1 MAIKVRV
8 KLLGILQKL
17 NGKDQAVIELK
28 EPIAIGRLIQNLV
41 ENFSDE
47 FKRAIIDPELDDP
60 RPNALILV
68 NGREISALKGLETKV
83 CDNDEIVII
92 AVTHG
97 G

>member
-60 RPNALILV
+60 RPNVLILV
-68 NGREISALKGLETKV
+68 NGREISALEGLETNIN
-83 CDNDEIVII
+83 DADEITIV

>member
-1 MAIKVRV
+1 MTIKVRV

-60 RPNALILV
+60 RPNVLILV
-68 NGREISALKGLETKV
+68 NGREISALEGLETNIN
-83 CDNDEIVII
+83 DADEITIV

>member
-1 MAIKVRV
+1 MAINVKV
-8 KLLGILQKL
+8 KLQGIFREL
-17 NGKDQAVIELK
+17 GKDQVVIELK
-28 EPIAIGRLIQNLV
+28 EPTTVKRVIQKLI
-41 ENFSDE
+41 ESFSDE
-47 FKRAIIDPELDDP
+47 FRRAIIDPELDDP

>member
-1 MAIKVRV
+1 MAMNVKVE
-8 KLLGILQKL
+8 LQGIFREL
-17 NGKDQAVIELK
+17 GKDQVVIELK
-28 EPIAIGRLIQNLV
+28 EPTTVKRVIQKLI
-41 ENFSDE
+41 ESFSDE
-47 FKRAIIDPELDDP
+47 FRRAIIDPELDDP

-68 NGREISALKGLETKV
+68 NRREISALKGLETKV